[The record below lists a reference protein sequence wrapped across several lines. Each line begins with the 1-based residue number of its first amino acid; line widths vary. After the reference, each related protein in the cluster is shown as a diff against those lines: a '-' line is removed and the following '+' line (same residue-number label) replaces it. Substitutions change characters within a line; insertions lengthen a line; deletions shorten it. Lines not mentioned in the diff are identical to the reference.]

1 MFIYML
7 NYVDQ
12 VWELSININWKLR
25 QMGIPSRHCLG
36 FDPMM
41 LIHDDWMISHGGTMT
56 SETPDSSRKQSRTL
70 NSILSLG
77 IIISF
82 NVKSQN

>member
-25 QMGIPSRHCLG
+25 QMGDPQSSLSG
-36 FDPMM
+36 FRSYDADP
-41 LIHDDWMISHGGTMT
+41 
-56 SETPDSSRKQSRTL
+56 
-70 NSILSLG
+70 
-77 IIISF
+77 
-82 NVKSQN
+82 